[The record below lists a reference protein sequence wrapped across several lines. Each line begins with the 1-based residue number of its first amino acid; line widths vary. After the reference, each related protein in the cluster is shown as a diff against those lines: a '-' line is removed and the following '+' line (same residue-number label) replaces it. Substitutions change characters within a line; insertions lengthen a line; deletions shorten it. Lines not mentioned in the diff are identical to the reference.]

1 MCCYCP
7 PDDGWSSP
15 VVTGQAPPPCY
26 HFTLTT
32 VEGKR
37 AAMFGGTTP
46 SSYSSVDLY
55 IVDLERHSVV
65 SV

>member
-1 MCCYCP
+1 MSCYCP

-26 HFTLTT
+26 EFTLTT
-32 VEGKR
+32 LEGNR
-37 AAMFGGTTP
+37 AAMFGGRTP
-46 SSYSSVDLY
+46 SSVYSDDLY